1 MFYTKILRPIL
12 FKTDPEWIHH
22 VAVAGLGLVSRS
34 KLIGGLME
42 KFCLIKDERLAVKLG
57 NLNLL
62 NPIGLPAGFD
72 KYIEAPLVYGQLG
85 FGFAELGSVT
95 FAAQP
100 GNLKP
105 RLWRIP
111 KDNGLIVY
119 YGLSNDG
126 VLKTK
131 ARMEKI
137 KQRIVPLGISIAPT
151 TGLTIDQMADDYIR
165 TFNLLYPLADYITL
179 NVSCPNVAACDIFSQ
194 ISFIKELISRVGQ
207 LVKENKIKKNIFV
220 KIGPDMKMEELD
232 EVIDACVVG
241 GVTGIIATN
250 LIKNRAGLIAKS
262 YPDEMDHPGGIS
274 GRLLAAK
281 SDAVIAHI
289 YQRAGDKLKIIGVG
303 GIFSAADAYRKIK
316 FGASALQVFTGFI
329 YNGPLFIRELNL
341 GLLKLLEKDGYK
353 NISEAVGKGN
363 V

>member
-1 MFYTKILRPIL
+1 
-12 FKTDPEWIHH
+12 
-22 VAVAGLGLVSRS
+22 
-34 KLIGGLME
+34 
-42 KFCLIKDERLAVKLG
+42 
-57 NLNLL
+57 
-62 NPIGLPAGFD
+62 
-72 KYIEAPLVYGQLG
+72 
-85 FGFAELGSVT
+85 
-95 FAAQP
+95 
-100 GNLKP
+100 
-105 RLWRIP
+105 
-111 KDNGLIVY
+111 
-119 YGLSNDG
+119 
-126 VLKTK
+126 
-131 ARMEKI
+131 
-137 KQRIVPLGISIAPT
+137 
-151 TGLTIDQMADDYIR
+151 MADDYIR

-179 NVSCPNVAACDIFSQ
+179 NVSCPNVAACDIFLQ
-194 ISFIKELISRVGQ
+194 ISFIKELIFRVGQ

-232 EVIDACVVG
+232 EVVDACVAS

-250 LIKNRAGLIAKS
+250 LIKNRTGIISRS

-316 FGASALQVFTGFI
+316 LGASALQVFTGFI

-353 NISEAVGKGN
+353 NISEVVGRG